1 MNVFPTAVE
10 NLLRAFPDVEE
21 FRVTLQKVRQMD
33 ELEIEV
39 ELRAGA
45 ESRAQEVA
53 EPITQRFRMLLGFRP
68 KVEVVAQG
76 TLPRFELKARRF
88 RKL

>member
-1 MNVFPTAVE
+1 VFPTAVE

>member
-1 MNVFPTAVE
+1 MFPTAVE

>member
-1 MNVFPTAVE
+1 VNVFPTAVE

-53 EPITQRFRMLLGFRP
+53 EAITQRFRMLLGFRP